1 MFIVVT
7 FIEEILAVHTLF
19 SWWTSDHKYF
29 ESNRRIQLR
38 GIVKEDMD
46 GPQDGANVSDSS
58 EDSQRKTA
66 KIVSHMA
73 LAHELLMDDSFK
85 LQTELPQN
93 S

>member
-1 MFIVVT
+1 
-7 FIEEILAVHTLF
+7 
-19 SWWTSDHKYF
+19 
-29 ESNRRIQLR
+29 
-38 GIVKEDMD
+38 MD

-73 LAHELLMDDSFK
+73 LARELLMDDSFK

>member
-1 MFIVVT
+1 
-7 FIEEILAVHTLF
+7 
-19 SWWTSDHKYF
+19 
-29 ESNRRIQLR
+29 
-38 GIVKEDMD
+38 MD

-66 KIVSHMA
+66 KIVTHMA